1 MTTGD
6 PPGDSAAEPGS
17 RPSPGRA
24 EGNAPWWKGAV
35 LYHVY
40 VRSFFDSDGDGFGDL
55 AGVEAKL
62 DYIKA
67 LGVDG
72 IWLSPIHP
80 SPDRD
85 WGYDV
90 ADFEGVHRDYGG
102 MAAFERLLAAAHA
115 KGLKVVLDEVLSHTS
130 DEHPWFLESLT
141 GGADGPKADWYVWA
155 DPAPDGTAPNNWL
168 SVFGG
173 PAWAYQPARRQHY
186 HHKFLRQQP
195 KLNWRNP
202 EARDAALGVLD
213 HWLAKGVDG
222 FRLDVAGTFLHDETL
237 ADNPPVPPDER
248 TRHHWSHAGNLQRH
262 FHDSNLPE
270 NEQML
275 EIIRKRVEAHGDRF
289 VFGEFS
295 EEEDRCGGYLS
306 PDAGLHSGYTFVM
319 LLARKLT
326 PDFVRGHYET
336 LAAYPTHWPT
346 ISFSNHDVPR
356 TLSRFGGED
365 ASPELA
371 KLMFALL
378 VALKG
383 TTLIYQGEELGLPQA
398 KLTRDQLRDPVGDLY
413 WPYTGGRDG
422 CRTPMPW
429 AADAPNLGFTS
440 GTPWLPMAREHEGLS
455 VASQDADPDSA
466 LAFARQMIG
475 FRKASPAMTLGELE
489 FIDAPDPVLAFVRT
503 QGEARIAC
511 VFNLSDAPVAPTLPS
526 LEGAELLPVRAGE
539 AELRGA
545 SLGLSPYAA
554 VFLRLAR

>member
-1 MTTGD
+1 MT
-6 PPGDSAAEPGS
+6 
-17 RPSPGRA
+17 
-24 EGNAPWWKGAV
+24 PWWRGAV

-40 VRSFFDSDGDGFGDL
+40 IRSFFDSDGDGYGDL

-62 DYIKA
+62 DYIRS

-90 ADFEGVHRDYGG
+90 ADFSGVHRDYGG
-102 MAAFERLLAAAHA
+102 MAAFESFLAAAHA
-115 KGLKVVLDEVLSHTS
+115 KGLKLLMDEVLSHTS

-141 GGADGPKADWYVWA
+141 GGPEGEKAGWYVWA
-155 DPAPDGTAPNNWL
+155 DPQDDGTAPNNWL

-195 KLNWRNP
+195 KLNWRN
-202 EARDAALGVLD
+202 EAAREAALSVLD
-213 HWLAKGVDG
+213 FWLGKGVDG

-237 ADNPPVPPDER
+237 ADNPPVPVGER
-248 TRHHWSHAGNLQRH
+248 TRYDWSHAGNLQRH

-270 NEQML
+270 NAQML
-275 EIIRKRVEAHGDRF
+275 EIIRQRVERHDGRNGGDRF

-295 EEEDRCGGYLS
+295 EEEDRSGGYLA
-306 PDAGLHSGYTFVM
+306 PDVGLHSGYTFVM
-319 LLARKLT
+319 LLQRKLS
-326 PDFVRGHYET
+326 PAFVKAHYET
-336 LAAYPTHWPT
+336 LARYPAHWPT

-356 TLSRFGGED
+356 TVSRFGGED
-365 ASPELA
+365 APPELA
-371 KLMFALL
+371 KLLFALL
-378 VALKG
+378 LSLKG

-398 KLTRDQLRDPVGDLY
+398 ALNRDQLRDPVGDLY

-429 AADAPNLGFTS
+429 DSAETNLGFTE
-440 GTPWLPMAREHEGLS
+440 GKPWLPMAREHQGLT
-455 VASQDADPDSA
+455 VAAQEADAESN
-466 LAFARQMIG
+466 LAFARAMIA
-475 FRKASPAMTLGELE
+475 FRKASPAMTLGELAFLE
-489 FIDAPDPVLAFVRT
+489 AEDPILAFVRT
-503 QGEARIAC
+503 EGGEAIAC
-511 VFNLSDAPVAPTLPS
+511 VFNLSGSPVFPTLAA
-526 LEGAELLPVRAGE
+526 LEGAELLEVRAGE
-539 AELRGA
+539 AELRGG

-554 VFLRLAR
+554 VFLRLAS